1 MALII
6 PNKLRTTCVR
16 SLSESMDVRTMTHMI
31 RELFPGYDIYART
44 GFPESIAIPNLDVAK
59 QIIDDVIAADLF
71 PTFTAMLIQAQEE
84 GLMGRKY
91 NISYLRDIVKGTF
104 EQGFIFDQVNRLFVE
119 DPKVRHSRNWS
130 VLKPNVEYTIA
141 FLAIDIVG
149 NTKLVRT
156 HSKDVIRATYQD
168 LRDLVQGCIG
178 KRNGRIWDWEGDGG
192 IVAFFFGNRNLSAVL
207 SSMEILHELY
217 IYNKTRCS
225 LNEPLSVR
233 IGVHSGSCEYTDN
246 LEYLKKTDIVK
257 ETAALQEKGKSDT
270 VGISI
275 VVKVMLDEIISQKFK
290 TVGNSKNGPFS
301 YRLELE

>member
-1 MALII
+1 MALTL

-59 QIIDDVIAADLF
+59 QIIDDVISADAF
-71 PTFTAMLIQAQEE
+71 PVFVALLIQAHEE
-84 GLMGRKY
+84 GLMGRTY
-91 NISYLRDIVKGTF
+91 NISYLREIIRGTF

-130 VLKPNVEYTIA
+130 VLKPDLEYTLA

-156 HSKDVIRATYQD
+156 HSKGVIQAAYQD

-192 IVAFFFGNRNLSAVL
+192 IVAFFFGNRDLNAVL
-207 SSMEILHELY
+207 SAMEILHELY
-217 IYNKTRCS
+217 IYNRTRCG
-225 LNEPLSVR
+225 LKEPLSVR
-233 IGVHSGSCEYTDN
+233 MGVHSGSCEYTDN
-246 LEYLKKTDIVK
+246 LEYLKKIDVVK
-257 ETAALQEKGKSDT
+257 ETAALQEKGKPDS
-270 VGISI
+270 VRISI

-290 TVGNSKNGPFS
+290 AVGTSKNGPFS
-301 YRLELE
+301 YQLELE